1 MVKKAYKV
9 DLDYESFLF
18 DPNYFEEN
26 PANLK
31 IIKEF
36 EYVFFLI
43 NKENAILKNIKTYEK
58 SYLENLASLGFVIPE
73 FNSLIKDFEYWW
85 GHREDRELAKKL
97 NSKLTSAT
105 IARRNNWGFIEGA
118 IVKDLP
124 ELQNHLLQFP
134 NIETWLLKRPDG
146 FSGIGHYQFKAHSYD
161 EKYLSKILVGEHLLE
176 PVYKRLFDIGTTFEI
191 EKGII
196 KNQFMVENFNS
207 ENGSFKGGAGASNL
221 EKFKKYIFLKY
232 QYSLDEL
239 EKITQEIAN
248 IYIAF
253 GAKSNIQIDSF
264 VYLEAGQM
272 KVYALV
278 EVNYRKTMGL
288 VIQSL
293 ADKYPEA
300 KSVEWRIE
308 SAKKLKENPMDKD
321 WIRLSPKEN
330 HFQSFMKPSN

>member
-43 NKENAILKNIKTYEK
+43 NKDQAILKNIKTYQK
-58 SYLENLASLGFVIPE
+58 SYLENLDLLGFVIPE
-73 FNSLIKDFEYWW
+73 CNSLIKDFEYWW
-85 GHREDRELAKKL
+85 GHREDRELSKKL
-97 NSKLTSAT
+97 NSKLTSAK
-105 IARRNNWGFIEGA
+105 IALQNNWGFKEGA
-118 IVKDLP
+118 IVKDLN
-124 ELQNHLLQFP
+124 ELQNHLLKFP
-134 NIETWLLKRPDG
+134 HIDNWLLKRPNG
-146 FSGIGHYQFKAHSYD
+146 FSGIGHYSFQSHSYD
-161 EKYLSKILVGEHLLE
+161 EKYLSKLLVEEHLLE
-176 PVYKRLFDIGTTFEI
+176 PAYERLFDIGTTFEI
-191 EKGII
+191 ENGII

-207 ENGSFKGGAGASNL
+207 KKGSFKGGAGANNV

-239 EKITQEIAN
+239 ERITREVADY
-248 IYIAF
+248 YIGL
-253 GAKSNIQIDSF
+253 GADSNIQIDSF
-264 VYLEAGQM
+264 VYLEEGQM
-272 KVYALV
+272 KLYALV

-293 ADKYPEA
+293 ANKFPEA
-300 KSVEWRIE
+300 DWVEWKIE
-308 SAKKLKENPMDKD
+308 SVKKLKENPMEKE
-321 WIRLSPKEN
+321 WIRLSPKDN
-330 HFQSFMKPSN
+330 HFQSFMKPSS